1 MPKKNVKKQAKKTTK
16 KVEEVKAVE
25 EKAEVV
31 EEVEKV
37 EAKAETKKASKN
49 TKKAKAKSN
58 NKAAKTDKNKNSN
71 KWLKEFKAE
80 LKKIVWPTKGQL
92 FENTAVV
99 VSMVLIV
106 AAIIFLLDLGFG
118 ELNKLEVKGA
128 KAIKN
133 SISANTTEE
142 NSEIIEKKS
151 LIAPCCWKCSPKY
164 I

>member
-1 MPKKNVKKQAKKTTK
+1 MKSEKKGLGRGLDVFFGDD
-16 KVEEVKAVE
+16 VEEV
-25 EKAEVV
+25 EK
-31 EEVEKV
+31 VEKV

-133 SISANTTEE
+133 SISANVTEE
-142 NSEIIEKKS
+142 NSTETES
-151 LIAPCCWKCSPKY
+151 TEGGATEQPAEETATETENN
-164 I
+164 